1 MVNKLLRQPFRCE
14 RPRGWETGETEAT
27 GYSQERLEEEGVQ
40 VGRKKTVVHITVTG
54 ETG

>member
-27 GYSQERLEEEGVQ
+27 GYSQERLEEEGELMRATEQ
-40 VGRKKTVVHITVTG
+40 
-54 ETG
+54 